1 MFKNV
6 RRERF
11 LKILAD
17 TGSVTAA
24 VALYE
29 PREGSGKASLIKHL
43 VRMDSK
49 SRRDPRQYRN
59 IAVR

>member
-17 TGSVTAA
+17 TGSVTAT
-24 VALYE
+24 VSALRT
-29 PREGSGKASLIKHL
+29 REGSGKAYLIKHL